1 MYNNDM
7 NKLTLLIDGNWL
19 MMSRMPL
26 FIKDF
31 DTTQREEVRQQAST
45 KLEMQM
51 AKSIGVILNR
61 FKNIDNMKATITK
74 INLEGKTLYAYVIGK
89 SDNGLILYT
98 QNRLIKVKD
107 NNIEI
112 IEDYIVNLQFDLA
125 LQEIE
130 NKIATK
136 TN

>member
-1 MYNNDM
+1 
-7 NKLTLLIDGNWL
+7 
-19 MMSRMPL
+19 
-26 FIKDF
+26 
-31 DTTQREEVRQQAST
+31 
-45 KLEMQM
+45 
-51 AKSIGVILNR
+51 
-61 FKNIDNMKATITK
+61 MKATITR
-74 INLEGKTLYAYVIGK
+74 ITLGGKTLYAYVIGK

-98 QNRLIKVKD
+98 QNRLIRVKD
-107 NNIEI
+107 NNVEI

>member
-1 MYNNDM
+1 
-7 NKLTLLIDGNWL
+7 
-19 MMSRMPL
+19 
-26 FIKDF
+26 
-31 DTTQREEVRQQAST
+31 
-45 KLEMQM
+45 
-51 AKSIGVILNR
+51 
-61 FKNIDNMKATITK
+61 MKATITK
-74 INLEGKTLYAYVIGK
+74 ITLRGKTLYAYVVGK

-136 TN
+136 AN